1 MTDNAD
7 RRRRLERLLD
17 IACASQGW
25 SKRRLAK
32 ALGRDPTK
40 LVPESGNP
48 KLDFVVA
55 LAELLGTPVGDVV
68 AFIVGPAGEM
78 TSHQTRSGFDAL
90 DAHAMEAHERGAF
103 QEMADLACRAQA
115 VARTPE
121 QFALACNREYGG
133 WDGLGRYQNALEAI
147 RKGLEHGPLPRWQ
160 ALMMRS
166 NLANAHYSLWN
177 LTEARTIA
185 GEIIED
191 LSSREFEH
199 PNDELTLAFA
209 FYVRGNARRRM
220 LHTGVSDGRAIAG
233 VARDDLVRARD
244 EYKRLA
250 EEDDN
255 DSFAA
260 VAHTCEGGLLEVS
273 VEIGSI
279 GAREAVDRVL
289 ATLDGAVDIES
300 GVSGEWLE
308 SYGWWCVVGAN
319 IALAHLDAEAAQQPV
334 AVLTNKAHDI
344 ATQLDNWAL
353 RERVFTLEHARR
365 RSGPTSQ
372 VNEGPWL
379 IDSEDIG
386 VLVGTMGRFPTFRAT
401 GWRILESAGFVS

>member
-17 IACASQGW
+17 IACAAQGW

-68 AFIVGPAGEM
+68 AFIVGPSGEM
-78 TSHQTRSGFDAL
+78 TSNQTRSGFDAL
-90 DAHAMEAHERGAF
+90 DAHAMDAHQRGAF
-103 QEMADLACRAQA
+103 QEMADLACRAQT
-115 VARTPE
+115 VARTSE

-147 RKGLEHGPLPRWQ
+147 RKGLEHGPLSRWQ
-160 ALMMRS
+160 ELMMRS

-177 LTEARTIA
+177 LTEARTISN
-185 GEIIED
+185 EIIAD
-191 LSSREFEH
+191 LSSREAEH

-220 LHTGVSDGRAIAG
+220 LQTGVSDAQAIAQ
-233 VARDDLVRARD
+233 AAQSDLLRARS
-244 EYKRLA
+244 EYERLA
-250 EEDDN
+250 EADGNEAF
-255 DSFAA
+255 SAI
-260 VAHTCEGGLLEVS
+260 AHTCEAGLLELG
-273 VEIGSI
+273 VELGTVD
-279 GAREAVDRVL
+279 AQEAVDRTL
-289 ATLDGAVDIES
+289 ATLDRVVDVES
-300 GVSGEWLE
+300 DIDGDWME
-308 SYGWWCVVGAN
+308 SFGWWCVAGAN
-319 IALAHLDAEAAQQPV
+319 IALAHLDPDAAEQSV
-334 AVLTNKAHDI
+334 AIFTNKAHDI
-344 ATQLDNWAL
+344 AMKLDNWAL
-353 RERVFTLEHARR
+353 RERAFTLEHARR
-365 RSGPTSQ
+365 RSAPTSD
-372 VNEGPWL
+372 VSEGPWL
-379 IDSEDIG
+379 MDNEDIG